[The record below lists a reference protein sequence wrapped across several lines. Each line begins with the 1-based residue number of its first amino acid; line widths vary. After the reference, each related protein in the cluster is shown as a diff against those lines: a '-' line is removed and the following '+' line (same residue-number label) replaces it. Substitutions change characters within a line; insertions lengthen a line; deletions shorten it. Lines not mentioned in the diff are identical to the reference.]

1 MYDSVVLISVGWSA
15 AGQWVLQQFGIFKN
29 SDHLSLKS
37 IKPTTFFQ
45 SQYYFDYLFLQLRG
59 FVTDW
64 SCKLWNF
71 WQGLLWQCQDNVLL
85 ICDMRKVFLPERN
98 YYYPMAFK
106 RKIPYGQTSAKLPV
120 IMSLCHCHQVFMSCH
135 HYYNIGHT
143 QLPGLLHRQ

>member
-1 MYDSVVLISVGWSA
+1 MTVWFWFQSDGQQQDNEFSNSLEFLKTQIIFISN
-15 AGQWVLQQFGIFKN
+15 QM
-29 SDHLSLKS
+29 
-37 IKPTTFFQ
+37 KPPTIFQ

-120 IMSLCHCHQVFMSCH
+120 IMSLCHCHQVIRFSCPV
-135 HYYNIGHT
+135 IIIT
-143 QLPGLLHRQ
+143 T